1 MLRTD
6 KIIVKLAEVP
16 RTNVSKVR
24 EIMEE
29 TLKKVAS
36 ATNFR
41 IEQTPMQI
49 EVILQDPLSLPTVNR
64 IINAFRDKRMIIYD
78 VHWKRKADGPFIRG
92 YLEIILS

>member
-6 KIIVKLAEVP
+6 KIIIKLAEVP
-16 RTNVSKVR
+16 RTNLSRVR

-49 EVILQDPLSLPTVNR
+49 EVILQDPISLPTVNR

-92 YLEIILS
+92 YLEMIIS